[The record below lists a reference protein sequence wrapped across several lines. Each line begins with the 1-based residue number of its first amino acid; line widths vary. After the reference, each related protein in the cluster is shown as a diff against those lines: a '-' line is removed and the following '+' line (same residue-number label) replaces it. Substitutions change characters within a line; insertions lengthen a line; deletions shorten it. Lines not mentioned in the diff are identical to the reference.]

1 MRRHIEFFQETFTQ
15 KQNGGKSFRSPIW
28 KRLFK
33 IIQYFAV
40 TEFNRWKNTHF
51 EKKEPHSEKQRKNMK
66 YIVVCPK
73 ITFQNQRQE
82 TKQQK
87 PKYNGDTYIC
97 ERMSSYYI
105 CTYLDIYIILY
116 TYDFKQY
123 RMNCESYTISS

>member
-1 MRRHIEFFQETFTQ
+1 
-15 KQNGGKSFRSPIW
+15 
-28 KRLFK
+28 
-33 IIQYFAV
+33 
-40 TEFNRWKNTHF
+40 
-51 EKKEPHSEKQRKNMK
+51 MK

-97 ERMSSYYI
+97 ERMYSYYV

-116 TYDFKQY
+116 KYDFKQY